1 MKKDGSR
8 YSKLLENIF
17 ARKHQPGMDKVPFER
32 EKLVD
37 AAKRLKLK
45 LPKNIG
51 DVIYNFRYRN
61 DLPESIQK
69 SAPEG
74 LEWVIRSVGQA
85 EYEFS
90 LAKAARVGANPLL
103 AEIKIPDATPGIISQ
118 YSLRDEQGLL
128 AKLRYNRLL
137 DVFSGVVCYSL
148 QSHLRTTVPNMGQ
161 VETDEIYVG
170 TDKRGAQYIFPVQAK
185 GGDDQIG
192 IVQIEQDFALCASK
206 FPQLICRPVAAQFM
220 EDDLIALFSFD
231 INGQVIAILDEKHY
245 RLVDPGKMTE
255 DDINRY
261 RCEALNHD
269 RP

>member
-8 YSKLLENIF
+8 YSKLLEDIF
-17 ARKHQPGMDKVPFER
+17 SGKHQPGMDKIPFAREELVGAAER
-32 EKLVD
+32 LQ
-37 AAKRLKLK
+37 LK

-51 DVIYNFRYRN
+51 DVIYSFRYRAE
-61 DLPESIQK
+61 LPEPIRK
-69 SAPEG
+69 TAPEG
-74 LEWVIRSVGQA
+74 LEWVIRPVGPA
-85 EYEFS
+85 KYEFS
-90 LAKAARVGANPLL
+90 LAKAARIGANPLL

-128 AKLRYNRLL
+128 ARLRYNRLL

-148 QSHLRTTVPNMGQ
+148 QSHLRTTVPDMGQ

-170 TDKRGAQYIFPVQAK
+170 TDKRGAQYVFPVQAK
-185 GGDDQIG
+185 GGDDQVG

-206 FPQLICRPVAAQFM
+206 FPRLICRPVAAQSM
-220 EDDLIALFSFD
+220 EGDLIALFSFD
-231 INGQVIAILDEKHY
+231 ADGQEIAILDEKHY

-261 RCEALNHD
+261 RCEAINHD

>member
-1 MKKDGSR
+1 
-8 YSKLLENIF
+8 
-17 ARKHQPGMDKVPFER
+17 MDKVPFER
-32 EKLVD
+32 EELVD

-51 DVIYNFRYRN
+51 DIIYSFRYRN

-85 EYEFS
+85 KYEFS

-137 DVFSGVVCYSL
+137 DVFSGVVCYSCL
-148 QSHLRTTVPNMGQ
+148 LYTSPSPR
-161 VETDEIYVG
+161 D
-170 TDKRGAQYIFPVQAK
+170 
-185 GGDDQIG
+185 
-192 IVQIEQDFALCASK
+192 S
-206 FPQLICRPVAAQFM
+206 
-220 EDDLIALFSFD
+220 
-231 INGQVIAILDEKHY
+231 
-245 RLVDPGKMTE
+245 
-255 DDINRY
+255 
-261 RCEALNHD
+261 
-269 RP
+269 